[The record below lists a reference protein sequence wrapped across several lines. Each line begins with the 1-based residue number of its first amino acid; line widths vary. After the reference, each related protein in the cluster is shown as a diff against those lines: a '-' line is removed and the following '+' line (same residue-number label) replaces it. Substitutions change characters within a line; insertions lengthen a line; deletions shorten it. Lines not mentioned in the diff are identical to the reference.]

1 MKARIKAQ
9 FVFDVHVNG
18 AYNRAYSTVNSVS
31 ATFKQAAQMAK
42 GIARK
47 VAKSENAEHVQV
59 FMHANCLAV
68 GDVTLFRG
76 EYEINDYGNNPE
88 SRTPETTES
97 DEVTTATTETAE
109 NVAIPEFDELSH
121 GAMNIVLSADNTERI
136 YMRFVEPLSR
146 CLCKKHTR
154 GLKLSVSVLA
164 ESSTLKSIIRESI
177 KELNSCGFDGA
188 VSTADRKQAA
198 LYLANAYISSATFEP
213 QFLTATT
220 ATA

>member
-9 FVFDVHVNG
+9 FVFDVYVNG

-31 ATFKQAAQMAK
+31 ATFKQAVQMAK
-42 GIARK
+42 KMAKKISADEIRVDMYANGLFVGY
-47 VAKSENAEHVQV
+47 VA
-59 FMHANCLAV
+59 FNC
-68 GDVTLFRG
+68 GN
-76 EYEINDYGNNPE
+76 YEIYDNGANPE